1 MSDDDIEQNE
11 PPDLFGDEPED
22 DTSSPRQIETK
33 KRRIARERRET
44 EDFWKL
50 IFASEIGRREMW
62 GIIGVQAHAFNER
75 FACGPNGFP
84 QGEATWFAA
93 GEQALGQRLYQSW
106 FLIDPKGVMLMLQE
120 HDPRFPK
127 PDKA

>member
-1 MSDDDIEQNE
+1 MSDDDEHEQE
-11 PPDLFGDEPED
+11 SPDLFGDEPED

-33 KRRIARERRET
+33 KRCIAREKREA
-44 EDFWKL
+44 EDFWRA
-50 IFASEIGRREMW
+50 IFSTEVGRAQMW
-62 GIIGVQAHAFNER
+62 QIIGVQAHAFNER

-84 QGEATWFAA
+84 QGDATWFAA

-120 HDPRFPK
+120 HDTRFPK